1 MELKTDTQHDIV
13 IVTPDAQRID
23 AENVDEFK
31 ELMEPILE
39 GNRHIVLNLKHTEF
53 MDSSAMGVVLYCVR
67 EVSAVG
73 GEMAICSPSETI
85 RTAFDLIRMGRMV
98 DIYDTREEACASL
111 RQ

>member
-1 MELKTDTQHDIV
+1 MNLSTETYDGIA

-31 ELMEPILE
+31 TLIEPILDA
-39 GNRHIVLNLKHTEF
+39 NRKIVLNLKHTDF

-73 GEMAICSPSETI
+73 GEMAICAPSETI

-98 DIYDTREEACASL
+98 DIYDTREAACSAL
-111 RQ
+111 NA